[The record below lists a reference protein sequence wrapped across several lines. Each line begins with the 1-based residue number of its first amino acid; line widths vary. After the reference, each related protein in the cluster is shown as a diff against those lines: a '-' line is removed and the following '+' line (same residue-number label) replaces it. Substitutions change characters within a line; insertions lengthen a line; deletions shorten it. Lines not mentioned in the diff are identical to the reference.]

1 MLTDD
6 RLDAARARQLRALRA
21 TARVLAPARAGDGR
35 GGHTVTAGT
44 PRPTVRPAW
53 APLDLWPAADNTVPA
68 RVAPPTGP
76 DLQLAADRWATRPHW
91 IVTLPWGTGAQVGDR
106 LEVTTHGL
114 VQLVEVVG
122 DYTDGATLAVAQRLA
137 TIGAK

>member
-35 GGHTVTAGT
+35 GGHTVAAWT
-44 PRPTVRPAW
+44 PRPTVRPHW
-53 APLDLWPAADNTVPA
+53 APADGWPAAGDRVPA
-68 RVAPPTGP
+68 RASTPSAA
-76 DLQLAADRWATRPHW
+76 DLELAADRWAARPHW
-91 IVTLPWGTGAQVGDR
+91 VVTLPHGTGAQVGDR
-106 LEVTTHGL
+106 LELTHRGTTRT
-114 VQLVEVVG
+114 VAVVG

-137 TIGAK
+137 TIEAK